1 MTERAAATDLPGSS
15 GQVTTAIILAGGLGT
30 RLSGVVQDRPKPLAP
45 INGRPFLEHQMDYWM
60 AQGIRRFVLSVGFRR
75 EQIMQHFGSAYRG
88 CAVEYAEEATPL
100 GTGGGLLMAVQKL
113 AGAET
118 CLVLNGDTFFEV
130 ELSELEA
137 FHRARAAALSVALF
151 ETQKNDRYM
160 GVQIK
165 DDGAIVS
172 FRSEPGASQLANGGV
187 YLMHAGLFGN
197 LPWRAGDK
205 LSLEDD
211 LFAHFLSN
219 GQKLYGMVCRGR
231 FIDIGVPD
239 DYFRAASVIEGKPAE
254 SGI

>member
-1 MTERAAATDLPGSS
+1 MTERAEATGALGN
-15 GQVTTAIILAGGLGT
+15 GRVTTAIILAGGLGT

-75 EQIMQHFGSAYRG
+75 EQIMQHFGGSYRG
-88 CAVEYAEEATPL
+88 CAVEYAEEVTPL
-100 GTGGGLLMAVQKL
+100 GTGGGLLMAAQKL
-113 AGAET
+113 DGVET

-130 ELSELEA
+130 DLVALTD
-137 FHRARAAALSVALF
+137 FQRVRAASLSVALF
-151 ETQKNDRYM
+151 ETPRNDRYM

-172 FRSEPGASQLANGGV
+172 FKSEPGASQLANGGV
-187 YLMHAGLFGN
+187 YLMNISLFGN

-211 LFAHFLSN
+211 LFAHFLASR
-219 GQKLYGMVCRGR
+219 KRLYGMVCRGR

-239 DYFRAASVIEGKPAE
+239 DYFRAGGIIECKPTE
-254 SGI
+254 NRV